1 MPKSER
7 LDDITGG
14 VSSALEEAAV
24 SCWRRVSCVG
34 GGIECPLEDAVA
46 SCWTRVSCVGGGTSG
61 LLDPWRRHRVSIGG
75 SGNFV
80 LEACL
85 VRWRRYQ

>member
-1 MPKSER
+1 MR
-7 LDDITGG
+7 
-14 VSSALEEAAV
+14 
-24 SCWRRVSCVG
+24 WRRRLFRVGGVSCVG

-46 SCWTRVSCVGGGTSG
+46 SCWTRVLCVGGGTSG

-75 SGNFV
+75 CGSFV

-85 VRWRRYQ
+85 VRWRRHQ